1 MGVGEVLGGIGAVGS
16 MFGAGEDS
24 GSPAGSTNQ
33 SASGYNAMPPEAQRL
48 YQLYFDMLRNYQ
60 GNPNDPSRFAKAQ
73 MPNAQNPYAS
83 QALYEYQNANPDKNV
98 RPLGVVEPLNAIQ
111 QRAIGKYEKP
121 DYSMGGLAEYF
132 NPYMENVIN
141 RSLGNINR
149 QANISR
155 SGIMDQANRSGGIL
169 GTSALGTQLSQNEEA
184 RLRAIGDTSANL
196 GAQGFREALG
206 LRQQSLSDMLNA
218 GNLVQ
223 KQNQSLLQAALPQNF
238 AGYNPAYQ
246 QAMAFANLLQ
256 GIPNSSTSS
265 GSSTAGTPAGLN
277 TLGKGLNGL
286 NSLFGNQFT
295 GMFG

>member
-1 MGVGEVLGGIGAVGS
+1 MGIGEVLGGIGTIGS
-16 MFGAGEDS
+16 IFGIGEEE
-24 GSPAGSTNQ
+24 GTPAGSSNQ
-33 SASGYNAMPPEAQRL
+33 AMSGYGALPPEAQRL
-48 YQLYFDMLRNYQ
+48 YQTYFDMLRNYQ
-60 GNPNDPSRFAKAQ
+60 ANPNESSRYVKAQ
-73 MPNAQNPYAS
+73 TPNAQNPYAS
-83 QALYEYQNANPDKNV
+83 QALYEYQQAHPNRNI
-98 RPLGVVEPLNAIQ
+98 RPLGVLEPLNAIQ
-111 QRAIGKYEKP
+111 QRAIGRYEKP
-121 DYSMGGLAEYF
+121 DYSMQGLAEYF

-149 QANISR
+149 QADISR

-169 GTSALGTQLSQNEEA
+169 GTSALGTQLAQNEEA

-206 LRQQSLSDMLNA
+206 LRQQSLADMLNA

-223 KQNQSLLQAALPQNF
+223 KQNQSLLQASLPQNS
-238 AGYNPAYQ
+238 PAYQ

-256 GIPNSSTSS
+256 GIPNSSSSS
-265 GSSTAGTPAGLN
+265 GTSTAGTPASLN
-277 TLGKGLNGL
+277 PLGRGINGL